1 MNRQFRSATRCGKTS
16 RALALGLMVA
26 AVYLTPS
33 VGRAQS
39 TEGPRAAT
47 LGQPRPA
54 ATLGSGVRP
63 VVRASQNDLSDESTE
78 TSVADRPDLDPW
90 KKDTPSSKPSAYPPT
105 YSSTKKD
112 LVPKVIGDL
121 WKQSTKETSVTP
133 APVAPI
139 PTSPIPTSP
148 IPVTPIATVEARP
161 TYRDPRRRAT
171 EAVGP
176 EKIKETLPM
185 PKSPPEARPY
195 VPKPVVLPAT
205 NFGVPAWRWYGYGTI
220 TPGVSTPTGDGTYP
234 LAPVSWL
241 QENRATPGAI
251 PQGFVHQKVNTGLR
265 DAPPNYSREVKVEL
279 PPQQVEEPVTVLVPQ
294 EEMPRIE
301 PPPTALAPKRGVPLA
316 PLTVE
321 REPVV
326 EPKRVEPPRE
336 AEFVLPPPL
345 PPTGVPMMQRDGR
358 GGTTIYFPLPPSSSA
373 PKATFDGSVKPR
385 TLPPTSM
392 RPGPRSSTDPRILAR
407 AQAPAAQP
415 EGILNSTSLAPKL
428 ERAAQGAREVHLHL
442 TRTNR
447 VGIRLVVPHGVDF
460 EAIADR
466 IGAIPELARF
476 YLDFD
481 VIVR

>member
-1 MNRQFRSATRCGKTS
+1 MNRQFRSATRRGKTI
-16 RALALGLMVA
+16 RALALGLVVA
-26 AVYLTPS
+26 VANLTPS
-33 VGRAQS
+33 AGRAQS

-78 TSVADRPDLDPW
+78 TSVAERPDLDPW
-90 KKDTPSSKPSAYPPT
+90 KKDAPASKPTAYPPT
-105 YSSTKKD
+105 YSSTKKE

-121 WKQSTKETSVTP
+121 WKQSNKETSVAPTAITP
-133 APVAPI
+133 I
-139 PTSPIPTSP
+139 T
-148 IPVTPIATVEARP
+148 VTPPATTAARP
-161 TYRDPRRRAT
+161 TYRDPRRPAA

-185 PKSPPEARPY
+185 PKSPPEVRPY

-234 LAPVSWL
+234 LAPVGWL

-251 PQGFVHQKVNTGLR
+251 PQGYLQQKASAGLR
-265 DAPPNYSREVKVEL
+265 DAPPNYSREVRVEL
-279 PPQQVEEPVTVLVPQ
+279 PPQQTEEPVTVLVPR

-301 PPPTALAPKRGVPLA
+301 PPPTEPNPKRGVSLA
-316 PLTVE
+316 PITAE

-326 EPKRVEPPRE
+326 EPKRVEMPRE
-336 AEFVLPPPL
+336 PEFVLPPPL
-345 PPTGVPMMQRDGR
+345 PPTGLPLTQRDAR
-358 GGTTIYFPLPPSSSA
+358 GGTTIYFPLPPSSTS
-373 PKATFDGSVKPR
+373 PKANFDGSIKPR

-392 RPGPRSSTDPRILAR
+392 RTGPRPAADPRFLAR
-407 AQAPAAQP
+407 GQAPAAQP
-415 EGILNSTSLAPKL
+415 ESILNSTSLAPKL
-428 ERAAQGAREVHLHL
+428 ERAAQGAREVHMHL